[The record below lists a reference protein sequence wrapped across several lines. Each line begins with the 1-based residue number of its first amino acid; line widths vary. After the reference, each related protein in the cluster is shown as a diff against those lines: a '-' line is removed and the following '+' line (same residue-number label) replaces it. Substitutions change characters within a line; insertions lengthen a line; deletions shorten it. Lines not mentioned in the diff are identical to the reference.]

1 MRQFSSFENHF
12 IRKDLMLHLR
22 GSTVLAHT
30 PDRCDCKVDVLL
42 SPAEFRNLVIDIVCM
57 Y

>member
-1 MRQFSSFENHF
+1 MRPLSSFENHL